1 MGDVIE
7 VAEKSRSME
16 RINQSLEGLARR
28 GLPEWLELDRENYR
42 GVVKRLPAREDVTIP
57 IEEQLIVEFYS
68 RV

>member
-1 MGDVIE
+1 M
-7 VAEKSRSME
+7 AEKSRSME